1 MTTYESSS
9 GGITSKEVYDL
20 MCSFEQTYKGE
31 CFDKE
36 DRGMRAR
43 GHYYCNGRVN
53 ELFKAYMGGY
63 ALAKCMARQ
72 GFFTA

>member
-1 MTTYESSS
+1 
-9 GGITSKEVYDL
+9 